1 MFGNEDIDLRKVPAA
16 PVVPAAPGVVIPPP
30 LVSRESP
37 PRGVWPKRGHAVQRG
52 RAGWSG
58 RGGRVGRGG
67 PREDEDREQD
77 GSGSP
82 RNMDFI
88 LEQAKEN
95 HRNGVINDGEYST
108 IIRQVFQMS
117 ETKMIREVQRRESFP
132 GPHGP
137 HPHPNIE
144 HDFRFQGREMPPG
157 GPAPYGLE
165 PFGPEPF
172 GPEQDRGWNDPRRG
186 VSGYPSGPYP
196 PGPPGPGR
204 MQRFDMIQ
212 PPRGGNLGPPGM
224 GGPPVSPAFE
234 VKHCL
239 FDFNLLHANLFFK
252 LKVRPDED
260 RKNIPI
266 DNVPREI
273 RFYGDK
279 AIILM
284 ASDDPRL
291 LGFQTCVRRIIF
303 DNILPVDCTVGND
316 YMDFHFDGQLHK
328 IKIGAPTRELYI
340 DGNW

>member
-1 MFGNEDIDLRKVPAA
+1 
-16 PVVPAAPGVVIPPP
+16 
-30 LVSRESP
+30 
-37 PRGVWPKRGHAVQRG
+37 
-52 RAGWSG
+52 
-58 RGGRVGRGG
+58 
-67 PREDEDREQD
+67 
-77 GSGSP
+77 
-82 RNMDFI
+82 
-88 LEQAKEN
+88 
-95 HRNGVINDGEYST
+95 
-108 IIRQVFQMS
+108 
-117 ETKMIREVQRRESFP
+117 
-132 GPHGP
+132 
-137 HPHPNIE
+137 
-144 HDFRFQGREMPPG
+144 
-157 GPAPYGLE
+157 
-165 PFGPEPF
+165 
-172 GPEQDRGWNDPRRG
+172 
-186 VSGYPSGPYP
+186 
-196 PGPPGPGR
+196 
-204 MQRFDMIQ
+204 
-212 PPRGGNLGPPGM
+212 M

>member
-144 HDFRFQGREMPPG
+144 HDFRFQGREMPHG

-212 PPRGGNLGPPGM
+212 PPRGGNLGQPGM

-239 FDFNLLHANLFFK
+239 FDFICCMLIYFLN
-252 LKVRPDED
+252 
-260 RKNIPI
+260 
-266 DNVPREI
+266 
-273 RFYGDK
+273 
-279 AIILM
+279 
-284 ASDDPRL
+284 
-291 LGFQTCVRRIIF
+291 
-303 DNILPVDCTVGND
+303 
-316 YMDFHFDGQLHK
+316 
-328 IKIGAPTRELYI
+328 
-340 DGNW
+340 